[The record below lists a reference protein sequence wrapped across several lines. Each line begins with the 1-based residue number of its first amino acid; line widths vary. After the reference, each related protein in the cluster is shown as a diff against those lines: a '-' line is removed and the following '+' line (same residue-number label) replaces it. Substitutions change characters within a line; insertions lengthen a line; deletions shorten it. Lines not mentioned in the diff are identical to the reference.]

1 MLRTELILH
10 LTNHD
15 CYPLPEHDV
24 PGVAQCWRNAINGHE
39 AYVSYDDDLALNT
52 WGMIIYE
59 LRIDPPLNNGH
70 DSDYAVFTSFREV
83 IMSDIRQRVVREKNN

>member
-39 AYVSYDDDLALNT
+39 AYVSYDDD
-52 WGMIIYE
+52 
-59 LRIDPPLNNGH
+59 
-70 DSDYAVFTSFREV
+70 
-83 IMSDIRQRVVREKNN
+83 